1 MVSTDPTTRKYGG
14 DAGERSLGRLRA
26 KKHWSLQHAATLLEV
41 DASTLNR
48 WEHGKTFP
56 RGHSVEKL
64 CRVYE
69 CSEEELGLPNTTS
82 SQVSFSPPALE
93 RTTVAQSFLVSD
105 PTMRLLSLAF
115 SPLDTHMMQWE
126 VIKLLEGYPMN
137 TDALTRREALRRL
150 ATLPMITLH
159 LNAFIPTQNALPEA
173 VLSQCSA
180 GVVACWY
187 LRKGKELSFAE
198 STVSTYL
205 PTLREIVAS
214 SSQHRKAAADVLV
227 QCYLLKAALSWHI
240 TSPMDGI
247 KYTQQ
252 AEAYSQIAESPLL
265 QVAALRSQAA
275 VFCYANQWGQA
286 LHAGLQA
293 KQILERTPKDL
304 IPPLAR
310 SYVYAGVATYQAY
323 HQHKQDAFTS
333 LKKAHATFF
342 EQSGDDVV
350 PLWIDHNIGNLLMN
364 DGLTHSHLGLYE
376 SAVDSFAQIEQ
387 RATND
392 ATITFDGTI
401 EAAIEQ
407 TLAEVSRDDGRDM
420 EKCIR
425 LWTQGMKGATSIQ
438 SNKLYTDA
446 LITYTAMK
454 AAWPG
459 ESRIKELREYT
470 THW

>member
-1 MVSTDPTTRKYGG
+1 M
-14 DAGERSLGRLRA
+14 ERSLVRLRA

-56 RGHSVEKL
+56 RGHNVEKL
-64 CRVYE
+64 CAVYG
-69 CSEEELGLPNTTS
+69 CSEEELGLPISS
-82 SQVSFSPPALE
+82 SQVPLSPPALDL
-93 RTTVAQSFLVSD
+93 TDAAQSFLASD

-115 SPLDTHMMQWE
+115 SPLDTHTMQWE

-150 ATLPMITLH
+150 ATLPIITLH
-159 LNAFIPTQNALPEA
+159 LNAFIPTQNALPET

-187 LRKGKELSFAE
+187 LRKGKELSFAD
-198 STVSTYL
+198 STISTYI

-240 TSPMDGI
+240 TSPTDGI
-247 KYTQQ
+247 SYTQQ
-252 AEAYSQIAESPLL
+252 AETYSQIAEKPLL
-265 QVAALRSQAA
+265 QIAALRSQAA

-323 HQHKQDAFTS
+323 HQQKQDALTS

-342 EQSGDDVV
+342 EQSDNDVV
-350 PLWIDHNIGNLLMN
+350 PLWIDHNIGNLLVN

-376 SAVDSFAQIEQ
+376 DAVDSFAQVEQKYPGDSTISFSATLEAHIEQ
-387 RATND
+387 V
-392 ATITFDGTI
+392 I
-401 EAAIEQ
+401 
-407 TLAEVSRDDGRDM
+407 AEISRDDQIRDM
-420 EKCIR
+420 EKCIA
-425 LWTQGMKGATSIQ
+425 LWREGITRAKSIQ
-438 SNKLYTDA
+438 SNKYYTDA
-446 LITYTAMK
+446 LVAYTAMK